1 MNLAWVG
8 TARQPNQVT
17 AMPRS
22 CSILMLSC
30 CLKGDIGY
38 LQRSLK
44 GDVDDRL
51 RGKGTALHKTLVY
64 KQVPCIHCNDRS
76 LEYKQAPCIY
86 CNDRSHLCINKYLKY
101 IQVLCTHCN
110 NSNNSNKIILKY
122 YFTAT
127 KQ

>member
-64 KQVPCIHCNDRS
+64 KQ
-76 LEYKQAPCIY
+76 APCIY
-86 CNDRSHLCINKYLKY
+86 FYDRSHQCINKYLKY
-101 IQVLCTHCN
+101 IQVLCTYCN
-110 NSNNSNKIILKY
+110 NSNKNN
-122 YFTAT
+122 T
-127 KQ
+127 